1 MGIVFCI
8 ARIRMA
14 CGDGRS
20 FEEIDMKSNAD
31 HIAREVERLTRTI
44 ATLKPRSE
52 RRAALVAIL
61 QTQRIKQLKIET
73 RSKKQAGKRG

>member
-1 MGIVFCI
+1 MGIVFRN

-14 CGDGRS
+14 CGDGFN
-20 FEEIDMKSNAD
+20 FEEIDMKSNPD

-44 ATLKPRSE
+44 AALKPRSE

-61 QTQRIKQLKIET
+61 RAQRIKQLKIET
-73 RSKKQAGKRG
+73 RKKKAC